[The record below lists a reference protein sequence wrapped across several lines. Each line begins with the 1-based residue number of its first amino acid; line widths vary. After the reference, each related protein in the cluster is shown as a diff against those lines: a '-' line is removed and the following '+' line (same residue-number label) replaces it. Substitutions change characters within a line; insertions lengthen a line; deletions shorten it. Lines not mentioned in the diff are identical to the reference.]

1 MQSQRAAS
9 TNGRAPSAGE
19 RANARSELDR
29 LRVTCRRQA
38 RTMDALAEA
47 IAVLRSGAGAL
58 KAENAELRAIALRTR
73 DHPDVRA
80 PAAEARDTEL
90 IEVRLRLDAKA
101 PAAARAIVA
110 SRVRDRWPAP
120 VLDRAQLLTSE
131 LVTNSVL
138 HSHARADASAV
149 FRLELSQGAIRLEV
163 EDPGRCG
170 AVAPRSP
177 DLDGN
182 GGFGLN
188 LVQQLSE
195 RWGVERVA
203 AGGTRVWAQI
213 ALESSVERLDP
224 SEEQALSAADS
235 ARVRASIGALELF
248 PFPGV
253 APLAGRVVHGD
264 ELDEAGSDILAN
276 AIAAFSNGR
285 GREIDAARVSTGA
298 AVQATTSVAESRSGR
313 SIGIA
318 CQTPFPRRAR
328 PA

>member
-19 RANARSELDR
+19 RANAHSELDR

-38 RTMDALAEA
+38 RTIDALGEA
-47 IAVLRSGAGAL
+47 IAVLRNGAGAL
-58 KAENAELRAIALRTR
+58 NAENAELA
-73 DHPDVRA
+73 
-80 PAAEARDTEL
+80 
-90 IEVRLRLDAKA
+90 EVRLTLDAKA

-110 SRVRDRWPAP
+110 NRLRDRWPGL

-138 HSHARADASAV
+138 HSHAPAGASMV
-149 FRLELSQGAIRLEV
+149 FRLELSQDAIRLEV
-163 EDPGRCG
+163 EDPGGRG

-177 DLDGN
+177 DLDGG

-195 RWGVERVA
+195 RWGVERVTT
-203 AGGTRVWAQI
+203 GGTRVWAQI
-213 ALESSVERLDP
+213 ALGSSAECLDP
-224 SEEQALSAADS
+224 SEAQALSPAYS
-235 ARVRASIGALELF
+235 ARVRPSVGGLELF

-264 ELDEAGSDILAN
+264 ELDKASSDVLAN
-276 AIAAFSNGR
+276 AIAAFSDGR
-285 GREIDAARVSTGA
+285 DREIGAARAST
-298 AVQATTSVAESRSGR
+298 E
-313 SIGIA
+313 
-318 CQTPFPRRAR
+318 PRFRR
-328 PA
+328 PLRLSNPG

>member
-1 MQSQRAAS
+1 MQSPRAAS
-9 TNGRAPSAGE
+9 TNGRAPLAGE

-38 RTMDALAEA
+38 RTIDALGEA

-58 KAENAELRAIALRTR
+58 NAENAELRAAALRTR
-73 DHPDVRA
+73 DHPRVHA
-80 PAAEARDTEL
+80 PAGAEAQDTEL
-90 IEVRLRLDAKA
+90 TEVRMRLDANA

-110 SRVRDRWPAP
+110 SRLRDRWPAP
-120 VLDRAQLLTSE
+120 VLDRAKLLTSE

-138 HSHARADASAV
+138 HSHAPADASVV

-163 EDPGRCG
+163 EDPGHRG

-177 DLDGN
+177 DLDGG

-188 LVQQLSE
+188 LVQQISE
-195 RWGVERVA
+195 RWGVERVT

-213 ALESSVERLDP
+213 ALGSSAECLDP
-224 SEEQALSAADS
+224 SEAQALSPAYS
-235 ARVRASIGALELF
+235 ARVRPSVGGLELF

-264 ELDEAGSDILAN
+264 ELDEASSDAL
-276 AIAAFSNGR
+276 AIAIDAFSDGR
-285 GREIDAARVSTGA
+285 GRKI
-298 AVQATTSVAESRSGR
+298 
-313 SIGIA
+313 
-318 CQTPFPRRAR
+318 
-328 PA
+328 

>member
-19 RANARSELDR
+19 RANPRSELDR

-38 RTMDALAEA
+38 RTIDALGEA

-58 KAENAELRAIALRTR
+58 KAENADLRAAALRTH
-73 DHPDVRA
+73 DHTGVRA
-80 PAAEARDTEL
+80 PAAPEARDTEL
-90 IEVRLRLDAKA
+90 TEVRLRLDANA

-110 SRVRDRWPAP
+110 SRLRGRWPAS
-120 VLDRAQLLTSE
+120 VLDRAKLLTSE

-138 HSHARADASAV
+138 HSHVPSEASMV
-149 FRLELSQGAIRLEV
+149 FRLDLSQGAIRIEA
-163 EDPGRCG
+163 EDPGHRG
-170 AVAPRSP
+170 AVTPRAL
-177 DLDGN
+177 DLDGG

-195 RWGVERVA
+195 RWGVERVT

-213 ALESSVERLDP
+213 ALESSVECLDP
-224 SEEQALSAADS
+224 SEAQALSPASS
-235 ARVRASIGALELF
+235 ARVRPSVGGLQLF

-264 ELDEAGSDILAN
+264 EQDEASSDAL
-276 AIAAFSNGR
+276 AIAIDAFSDGR
-285 GREIDAARVSTGA
+285 GRKI
-298 AVQATTSVAESRSGR
+298 
-313 SIGIA
+313 
-318 CQTPFPRRAR
+318 
-328 PA
+328 